1 MSQATWTISELA
13 REFGVTPRTIR
24 FYEDQGIVS
33 PGRSGRNRVYAARDR
48 TRLKL
53 ALRGRRLG
61 LQLAEIVTL
70 INLYDRSHASTT
82 AQLRHYAEVLDAHRQ
97 KLEQQR
103 RDLDETLKEL
113 RRQQADCA
121 ALLRRREDAA
131 RTDAAGAEAHA
142 DAPQTHPMHE
152 SP

>member
-1 MSQATWTISELA
+1 MRHPTWTISELS
-13 REFGVTPRTIR
+13 REFGITPRTIR

-33 PGRSGRNRVYAARDR
+33 PAREGRNRVYATRDR

-82 AQLRHYAEVLDAHRQ
+82 AQLQHYAQVLDNHRQ

-103 RDLDETLKEL
+103 HDLDETLEEL
-113 RRQQADCA
+113 HRQQAECV
-121 ALLRRREDAA
+121 ALLRSRQAADLAAVHHPVSDALPVFA
-131 RTDAAGAEAHA
+131 K
-142 DAPQTHPMHE
+142 
-152 SP
+152 